1 MVRVWARM
9 ACRASSQSGKLVP
22 GSPLALEG
30 MSPTDRLVA
39 GIVCL
44 SPALGE
50 PLKGALIAH
59 VVGNMEDT
67 GLNL

>member
-1 MVRVWARM
+1 MVNIIAR
-9 ACRASSQSGKLVP
+9 SQI
-22 GSPLALEG
+22 ALER
-30 MSPTDRLVA
+30 MPPTDGLLA